1 MNFKFDFGYA
11 MTAFT
16 ALVFYFRVA
25 MLRGRKRRLAREELA
40 EVMRMAKG
48 KRQKDRMAE
57 IEAKKGRPSIEIRS
71 WLLIGIGILLM
82 FAGIIFK
89 NYPDLNLPQTL
100 VEYWWAG
107 PSLGFIIFIFAIK

>member
-1 MNFKFDFGYA
+1 MNFTFDLGYA
-11 MTAFT
+11 VTFFT
-16 ALVFYFRVA
+16 AILFYFRVA

-48 KRQKDRMAE
+48 KRQKDRMAA
-57 IEAKKGRPSIEIRS
+57 IEAKKSKPSIEIRS
-71 WLLIGIGILLM
+71 WLLIGIGIVLM
-82 FAGIIFK
+82 MAGIIFK

>member
-1 MNFKFDFGYA
+1 MNFTFDFGYA
-11 MTAFT
+11 VTFFT
-16 ALVFYFRVA
+16 AILFYFRVA

-48 KRQKDRMAE
+48 KRQKDRMAV

-71 WLLIGIGILLM
+71 WLLIGIWIVLM
-82 FAGIIFK
+82 IAGIIFK